1 MDDTLK
7 AKLNEARKR
16 LASTQDQINAN
27 RRHHDHAVREWA
39 RGEQRPANRERAQFR
54 SSFSDDERSQ
64 IEDRLQQLVKEY
76 PKLSPVNS
84 EILDTA
90 TESPATP
97 AEVLDEYYFLRDI
110 QVE

>member
-1 MDDTLK
+1 
-7 AKLNEARKR
+7 
-16 LASTQDQINAN
+16 
-27 RRHHDHAVREWA
+27 
-39 RGEQRPANRERAQFR
+39 
-54 SSFSDDERSQ
+54 
-64 IEDRLQQLVKEY
+64 VKEY